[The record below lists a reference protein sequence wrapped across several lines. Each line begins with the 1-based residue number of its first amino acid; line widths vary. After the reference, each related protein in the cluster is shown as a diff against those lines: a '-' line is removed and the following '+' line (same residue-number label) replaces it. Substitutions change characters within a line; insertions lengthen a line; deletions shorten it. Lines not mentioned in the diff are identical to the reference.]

1 MQVKDR
7 FCTLL
12 SQQVSQLQN
21 RLASLQFETQDG
33 EVSSESATT
42 AHPQQEVSELNLCV
56 CVCVFVCVYVCVC
69 VCVFVCVCVC
79 VCVCMKGRE

>member
-21 RLASLQFETQDG
+21 RLASLNFETQDG
-33 EVSSESATT
+33 EA
-42 AHPQQEVSELNLCV
+42 AKPQQEVRERDQEREGWG
-56 CVCVFVCVYVCVC
+56 
-69 VCVFVCVCVC
+69 
-79 VCVCMKGRE
+79 GREKERKKEREREQRVFILS

>member
-21 RLASLQFETQDG
+21 RLASLNFETQDG
-33 EVSSESATT
+33 
-42 AHPQQEVSELNLCV
+42 AHPQQEV
-56 CVCVFVCVYVCVC
+56 
-69 VCVFVCVCVC
+69 
-79 VCVCMKGRE
+79 RERSRERERGGWEGERKKERERGCLFLS

>member
-21 RLASLQFETQDG
+21 RLASLNFETQDG
-33 EVSSESATT
+33 
-42 AHPQQEVSELNLCV
+42 AHPQQEVRERSRERERGEG
-56 CVCVFVCVYVCVC
+56 
-69 VCVFVCVCVC
+69 
-79 VCVCMKGRE
+79 GREKERKKERGGVCF

>member
-21 RLASLQFETQDG
+21 RLASLEFETQDG
-33 EVSSESATT
+33 EGSTESTTT
-42 AHPQQEVSELNLCV
+42 ARPQQEVR
-56 CVCVFVCVYVCVC
+56 
-69 VCVFVCVCVC
+69 
-79 VCVCMKGRE
+79 GREREGERGGVGE